1 MTCSMTSLC
10 RCTGKCRIGRR
21 SKFLFA
27 SCQMCMSM
35 IVDSNIFGNMNTSL
49 AYRCLHKNCLVCV
62 GCAKK
67 LLEKEINICFACK
80 SAMPL
85 ADRKFAVQRAKALTK
100 SMLNLLGPVGSQ
112 RAPEERGQRWRN
124 GGGGAWGGRPRRG
137 HARFGGDHK
146 WDGPRGCARVSC

>member
-1 MTCSMTSLC
+1 
-10 RCTGKCRIGRR
+10 
-21 SKFLFA
+21 
-27 SCQMCMSM
+27 MSM

-112 RAPEERGQRWRN
+112 RAPEERGQR
-124 GGGGAWGGRPRRG
+124 
-137 HARFGGDHK
+137 
-146 WDGPRGCARVSC
+146 